1 MEQCRGGCS
10 HEMVKSPATAATMA
24 YPLEEERRRSR
35 GREDL
40 ESLEHGNGEDKDCG
54 ENDRVSDIERTNE
67 SVSRDRDSV
76 LTSNRH
82 FTCSISYHRSLPD
95 DEKSSSTITTNSER
109 VRGLPFSE
117 ERKPNER
124 RSRKQ
129 SQPRKAV
136 GCELETEDEEQPTI
150 FTSEPPKE
158 KRSFERGIDAGE
170 ESAIGNWKESSLE
183 GLAEEPVEEQ
193 IEEPVERPVEEP
205 VEGPVEGPIEG
216 PVEGGPIEGPVE
228 GGPIEG
234 PVEGGPIEGPV
245 EGGPI
250 EGPVEGRVEGDPG
263 EGPAKDPG
271 EESVERSLAPKLL
284 KCRMCPDDAPASRS
298 STYKPYHTKAS
309 LTLHRLW
316 RHDKSEKSEKSE
328 RKRRKSSTKV
338 SDSEISH
345 YASLSSITLKATVF
359 TNPGYD
365 YRR

>member
-40 ESLEHGNGEDKDCG
+40 ESLEHGNEEDKDCG
-54 ENDRVSDIERTNE
+54 ENGRVSDIERTNE

-95 DEKSSSTITTNSER
+95 DEKSYSTFSTNLER
-109 VRGLPFSE
+109 VLGLPYSE
-117 ERKPNER
+117 EKKPYER

-150 FTSEPPKE
+150 FPCEPPKE
-158 KRSFERGIDAGE
+158 KRSFESGTDVAE
-170 ESAIGNWKESSLE
+170 ESAIENRKESSS
-183 GLAEEPVEEQ
+183 
-193 IEEPVERPVEEP
+193 
-205 VEGPVEGPIEG
+205 EGPLEGPIEG
-216 PVEGGPIEGPVE
+216 PVGGPIEE
-228 GGPIEG
+228 
-234 PVEGGPIEGPV
+234 
-245 EGGPI
+245 
-250 EGPVEGRVEGDPG
+250 
-263 EGPAKDPG
+263 PAEDPG
-271 EESVERSLAPKLL
+271 EESVERLLAPRLL
-284 KCRMCPDDAPASRS
+284 KCRMCPDDALASKS

-328 RKRRKSSTKV
+328 RKRKKCSIKV